1 MPSRGVLFAANSSS
15 RVIKSNT
22 RSVARE
28 PRQWNC
34 PSVSRP
40 LGPVCA
46 MFRSPAHG
54 HIIFWLTQGRFN
66 RELLVRLGDLSGYRV
81 EFLPGVNLPDDGSD
95 VGSHAVAAVSARGT
109 VRVSWVWSWRLAPMQ
124 PSPLPLSL
132 DDASPDVNLVDDK
145 KAARLCCR

>member
-1 MPSRGVLFAANSSS
+1 M
-15 RVIKSNT
+15 
-22 RSVARE
+22 
-28 PRQWNC
+28 
-34 PSVSRP
+34 SRP

-95 VGSHAVAAVSARGT
+95 VGSPPHHAVGAVSA
-109 VRVSWVWSWRLAPMQ
+109 
-124 PSPLPLSL
+124 
-132 DDASPDVNLVDDK
+132 
-145 KAARLCCR
+145 